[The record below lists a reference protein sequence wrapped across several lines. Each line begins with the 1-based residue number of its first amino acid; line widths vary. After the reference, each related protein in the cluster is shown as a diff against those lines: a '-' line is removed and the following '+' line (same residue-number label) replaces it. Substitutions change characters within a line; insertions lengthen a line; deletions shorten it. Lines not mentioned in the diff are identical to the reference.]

1 MIVVNARPWVP
12 IKEITHATSSW
23 KIATDET
30 MLDIIEEIE
39 RSDKYINILYS
50 NVFIPQE
57 YTYWVSMQRHLS
69 DDTDMPWSEPQP
81 VTGTYVSNAVLNIND
96 IHVDTP
102 SIIIEEAEI
111 IDPNNDSISILTSDF
126 SGVGD
131 GHFATHYIVLD
142 ADGEVVVTSIED
154 EVNLAGIVLSKSAIN
169 FTQLT
174 ALDIRAI
181 HVTAT
186 GCMSGVGRMYIDFRN
201 INYRIINN
209 LAVPVDSEVDLIISM
224 TKVNTELKSRIT
236 GYKLMKDGEILYYT
250 ATSGDITSIVIDKQ
264 YLQESSMY
272 DLVIHS
278 LVNNTTIDKKYS
290 ITTI

>member
-12 IKEITHATSSW
+12 IKTITHVSSSW
-23 KIATDET
+23 KIAIDES
-30 MLDIIEEIE
+30 MDNVIEEIE
-39 RSDKYINILYS
+39 RSKKYINILYS
-50 NVFIPQE
+50 NVFIPKE

-69 DDTDMPWSEPQP
+69 DDTDMPWSVPQP
-81 VTGTYVSNAVLNIND
+81 VTGTYVSNAILNIND

-102 SIIIEEAEI
+102 TIIIEEAEI
-111 IDPNNDSISILTSDF
+111 IDLNNDSITILTSEF

-131 GHFATHYIVLD
+131 GHYATHYIILD
-142 ADGEVVVTSIED
+142 SEGEVVVTSIGD
-154 EVNLAGIVLSKSAIN
+154 KINLTGIVLSKSEIN

-181 HVTAT
+181 HVTGT
-186 GCMSGVGRMYIDFRN
+186 GCMSGVGRLYLDFRN
-201 INYRIINN
+201 INYRIVNN
-209 LAVPVDSEVDLIISM
+209 LSIPVDSSQDLIITM
-224 TKVNTELKSRIT
+224 EKANNELKSRIT
-236 GYKLMKDGEILYYT
+236 GYNLLKDNETIYYT
-250 ATSGDITSIVIDKQ
+250 TTIGDVTSIVLDKQ